1 MKIAMPLFCLIA
13 VFTTACSTSRSAG
26 RYGDGSVYDGIGDVK
41 TLRRFYIRNFDIDE
55 GYKALV
61 SPAKIQPVIPDLVRA
76 RGRKTDVPIDV
87 SIRFSSPE
95 QSGDWSFC
103 FAFLG
108 SIIPSWMTIEYTA
121 TVEVS
126 FGDDDGTVTRQ
137 ECRFERNFKTSVFS
151 PLGWIPYSPKE
162 GFQENETSMGV
173 MQDLSSDVV
182 ATTVSK
188 CIAMQLKG
196 YVVEKL
202 TIPDVEFD
210 FKEEK

>member
-55 GYKALV
+55 GCKALI
-61 SPAKIQPVIPDLVRA
+61 SPAKIQSIIPELVRA
-76 RGRKTDVPIDV
+76 RRREGDIPIDV
-87 SIRFSSPE
+87 VVRFGAPE

-108 SIIPSWMTIEYTA
+108 SIVPSWVTVESTVC
-121 TVEVS
+121 VEVS
-126 FGDDDGTVTRQ
+126 FGDDNGTVTRQ
-137 ECRFERNFKTSVFS
+137 DCQFEQNFKVSVFS

-162 GFQENETSMGV
+162 GFQENETSMGM
-173 MQDLSSDVV
+173 MQDLSSDIV
-182 ATTVSK
+182 AATVSK